1 MNTINP
7 EYLNPHVMVVAR
19 LSALQFLLQCLLIM
33 AKQAGANHHSTLLG
47 IRDKDRDK
55 IIYVDNF

>member
-1 MNTINP
+1 MSTINP

-33 AKQAGANHHSTLLG
+33 AKQAGADHHSTLLG
-47 IRDKDRDK
+47 IIGRDK